1 MSRQENRN
9 REEKQQKKNSNK
21 HALTSL
27 APPTEQIPLP
37 AALTAYFFLAAS
49 FHAKCRR
56 SDFVLPLNN
65 CGKPFALRI
74 PEEL

>member
-9 REEKQQKKNSNK
+9 RGEKQQRKNGNK

-27 APPTEQIPLP
+27 APPTEQITLRAVNSVKYTF

-49 FHAKCRR
+49 FHAKYR
-56 SDFVLPLNN
+56 
-65 CGKPFALRI
+65 
-74 PEEL
+74 